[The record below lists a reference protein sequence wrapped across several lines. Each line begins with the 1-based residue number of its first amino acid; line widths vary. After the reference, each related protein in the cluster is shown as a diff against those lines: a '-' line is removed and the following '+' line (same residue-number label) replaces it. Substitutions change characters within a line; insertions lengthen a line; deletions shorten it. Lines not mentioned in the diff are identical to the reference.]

1 MEAKFNLTWHSYS
14 DQLKVMMKEIMTS
27 GDFADV
33 TLICDDKKKI
43 RAHKNILSACSSV
56 LKDILQIENSSVI
69 YLKGVNFSE
78 MQSIIEYIY
87 LGETTAYQEQ
97 MNAILDVATS
107 LEVKGLT
114 NADDVLNNGDNFG
127 RKYTEEDSII
137 ENETKD
143 INHEGILG
151 ENCDDDIIIEKEPIS
166 TISSR
171 RQEEKL
177 TPKQK
182 NSTIKNDSQFICIEC
197 NKTYR
202 GQSGLYHHN
211 QSIHEG
217 ITFDCFHCD
226 YKVTKKQHLK
236 RHTEKQHPYAPKYSE
251 Q

>member
-1 MEAKFNLTWHSYS
+1 MQHQEKYNLTWNTYS
-14 DQLKVMMKEIMTS
+14 DHLRVMMKEMMTS

-33 TLICDDKKKI
+33 TLICEDKKKI
-43 RAHKNILSACSSV
+43 KAHKNILSACSPV

-69 YLKGVNFSE
+69 YLKGVNFAE
-78 MQSIIEYIY
+78 MESILEYIY

-97 MNAILDVATS
+97 INDFLDVATS

-114 NADDVLNNGDNFG
+114 NADDVLNNWDNFG
-127 RKYTEEDSII
+127 RKYTEKDSII

-151 ENCDDDIIIEKEPIS
+151 ENCDDDIIIEKEPI
-166 TISSR
+166 
-171 RQEEKL
+171 L

>member
-27 GDFADV
+27 GAFADV
-33 TLICDDKKKI
+33 TLICADKKKI

-97 MNAILDVATS
+97 MNDFLDVATS

-127 RKYTEEDSII
+127 R
-137 ENETKD
+137 
-143 INHEGILG
+143 
-151 ENCDDDIIIEKEPIS
+151 
-166 TISSR
+166 
-171 RQEEKL
+171 
-177 TPKQK
+177 
-182 NSTIKNDSQFICIEC
+182 
-197 NKTYR
+197 
-202 GQSGLYHHN
+202 
-211 QSIHEG
+211 
-217 ITFDCFHCD
+217 
-226 YKVTKKQHLK
+226 
-236 RHTEKQHPYAPKYSE
+236 
-251 Q
+251 